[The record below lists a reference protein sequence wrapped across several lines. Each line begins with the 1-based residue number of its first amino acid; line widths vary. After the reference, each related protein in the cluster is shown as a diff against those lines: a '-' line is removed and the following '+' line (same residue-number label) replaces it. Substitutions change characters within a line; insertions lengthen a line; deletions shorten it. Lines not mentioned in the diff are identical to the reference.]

1 MDPGASLW
9 AVPNPI
15 SLARLG
21 TGHLPSVS
29 SKPKQ
34 ASRPRG
40 RRRKTFN
47 IKMNKDEI
55 HSAYGGLDSTSNL
68 EHIST
73 SLPPGWLNAPH
84 HHFPQHHLSSLVSSS
99 SKSVSV
105 IRGLQKKRGNIE
117 KPTSVPPHS
126 SPQQAEHQHQQQ
138 HHLLISTPHSTT

>member
-47 IKMNKDEI
+47 IKMNKDET
-55 HSAYGGLDSTSNL
+55 HSGHGASTRPRT
-68 EHIST
+68 ST
-73 SLPPGWLNAPH
+73 TSQRRLLPGWLNAPH
-84 HHFPQHHLSSLVSSS
+84 HHIHTITCPRSCRPSPSLSRLFEV
-99 SKSVSV
+99 
-105 IRGLQKKRGNIE
+105 LKKRGNID
-117 KPTSVPPHS
+117 SVPPALLTPTS
-126 SPQQAEHQHQQQ
+126 GAPAPATT
-138 HHLLISTPHSTT
+138 HLLISTPHSTT